1 MKKHRLKKARLSRET
16 APIVAALMHMW
27 SELGTP
33 EEVLEMI
40 LSYDGSDLDFT
51 KIETPHGTIKL
62 LKRPNFKPPGAGLEK
77 LQKNICEGYV

>member
-1 MKKHRLKKARLSRET
+1 MNEARLSRET
-16 APIVAALMHMW
+16 VPIVAALMHMW

-40 LSYDGSDLDFT
+40 LSYDGSDLDIT

-62 LKRPNFKPPGAGLEK
+62 LRRPDFTKTPAFDLT
-77 LQKNICEGYV
+77 